1 MYLLRK
7 MYFFNSFFLQT
18 IGFAMIGCLSVVA
31 IFQTTTERSP
41 EWQATFLANNFLNK
55 NYFTFQLL
63 DMIIISFQTILE
75 VLQII
80 PKQYLEF
87 RVKLASHAG
96 VFYELP

>member
-31 IFQTTTERSP
+31 IFRTTTERSP

-75 VLQII
+75 VLPII